1 MITKIEQLARNVRA
15 EYGTLANRAIKR
27 IRTATL
33 DTADMVA
40 SSRKPV
46 RKFTDAGLQINRISH
61 KGLEKLVK
69 QQAHFVDSAIE
80 GGARRLE
87 LAARADSFRALVGDQ
102 ISMLPKSRHWAVLNA
117 RKTIEI
123 VKDAGDEIGGVLR
136 ATVAAPAKTRKTRKT
151 AGKTK
156 TTRKATAKT
165 RRPAAKK
172 AAAKKRTA
180 KKRTAK
186 KRVAKKTTAKR
197 ASARKTTRTTARNVA
212 RKGKAEV
219 RKVGATIEK
228 VGADIEKAA
237 A

>member
-123 VKDAGDEIGGVLR
+123 VKDAGDEIGDVLR
-136 ATVAAPAKTRKTRKT
+136 ATVATPAKTRKT
-151 AGKTK
+151 AGKSK
-156 TTRKATAKT
+156 TTRKAAAKT

-180 KKRTAK
+180 KKRPVK
-186 KRVAKKTTAKR
+186 KTSSKKTTAKK
-197 ASARKTTRTTARNVA
+197 ASAPKTTRTTARNVT
-212 RKGKAEV
+212 RKGKAEL
-219 RKVGATIEK
+219 RKVGAAIEK

>member
-1 MITKIEQLARNVRA
+1 MITKIEKLARNVRA
-15 EYGTLANRAIKR
+15 EYGTLTNRAIKR
-27 IRTATL
+27 IRNATL
-33 DTADMVA
+33 DTAEMVS
-40 SSRKPV
+40 SSRTPV

-69 QQAHFVDSAIE
+69 QQANFVDSAIE

-87 LAARADSFRALVGDQ
+87 LAARADSLRALVGDQ

-136 ATVAAPAKTRKTRKT
+136 ATVVVPNKARKTTKKTAKKSTRKVAAR
-151 AGKTK
+151 
-156 TTRKATAKT
+156 T

-172 AAAKKRTA
+172 ATTRKAA
-180 KKRTAK
+180 
-186 KRVAKKTTAKR
+186 AKKTTAKKR
-197 ASARKTTRTTARNVA
+197 VVKKTASKKASVRKNARTTARKVT
-212 RKGKAEV
+212 RKGKAQV
-219 RKVGATIEK
+219 RKVGAAIEK
-228 VGADIEKAA
+228 IGLDIEKAA

>member
-27 IRTATL
+27 IRNATL

-40 SSRKPV
+40 SSRTPV

-80 GGARRLE
+80 GSARRLE
-87 LAARADSFRALVGDQ
+87 LAARADSLRALVGDQ

-136 ATVAAPAKTRKTRKT
+136 ATVAVPAKTRKTTAKKT
-151 AGKTK
+151 RRTTAKKAGARK

-180 KKRTAK
+180 KKR
-186 KRVAKKTTAKR
+186 VAKKT
-197 ASARKTTRTTARNVA
+197 SVRKNARTTARKA
-212 RKGKAEV
+212 SRKGKAQA
-219 RKVGATIEK
+219 RKVGAAIEK
-228 VGADIEKAA
+228 VGVDIEKAA

>member
-123 VKDAGDEIGGVLR
+123 VKDAGDEIGDVLR
-136 ATVAAPAKTRKTRKT
+136 ATVATPAAKTRKTRKT
-151 AGKTK
+151 AGKTR
-156 TTRKATAKT
+156 TTRKAASKT

-180 KKRTAK
+180 KKR
-186 KRVAKKTTAKR
+186 VAKKTSAKK
-197 ASARKTTRTTARNVA
+197 ASARKTTRTTARNVT

-219 RKVGATIEK
+219 RKVGAAIEK

>member
-40 SSRKPV
+40 SSRAPV

-87 LAARADSFRALVGDQ
+87 LAARADSLRALVGDQ

-136 ATVAAPAKTRKTRKT
+136 ATVAAPAKKTRKT

-180 KKRTAK
+180 KKR
-186 KRVAKKTTAKR
+186 VAKKTTAKR
-197 ASARKTTRTTARNVA
+197 ASARKNTRTTARNVT
-212 RKGKAEV
+212 RKSKAEL
-219 RKVGATIEK
+219 RKVGSAIEK

>member
-123 VKDAGDEIGGVLR
+123 VKDAGDEIGDVLR
-136 ATVAAPAKTRKTRKT
+136 ATVATPAAKTRKTRKTRKT
-151 AGKTK
+151 AGKTR
-156 TTRKATAKT
+156 TTRKATSKT

-180 KKRTAK
+180 KKR
-186 KRVAKKTTAKR
+186 VAKKASAKK
-197 ASARKTTRTTARNVA
+197 ASARKTTRTTARNVT
-212 RKGKAEV
+212 RKGKAEL
-219 RKVGATIEK
+219 RRVGAAIEK